1 MAARS
6 DRILTAIPGRPPIEL
21 VAFYEEFRDYYPLC
35 EQETKRWFVEHVRPD
50 WWIFDVGANVGYY
63 TILFAQLA
71 SSGRVFAFEPTTTA
85 DMLRANLAHNK
96 IENAVVHEVALGA
109 KTGQLNERIFRI
121 WGSEGEVKEYP
132 FYRFDDF
139 VREQGIE
146 RIDCLKIDVDS
157 FDFEVL
163 RGAEQT
169 LLKHDPVIVIELNH
183 ALAKRDQ
190 SPAETLAWLARRGYR
205 KALTLDR
212 HDNYIL
218 QRSEAAFA
226 GLAGGT
232 SMELIFPPPARVD
245 ERMATGGTPLGRS
258 FVKGADLLN
267 GAQLRPASAVPSPT
281 LWNRLFRSSPRP
293 DAPRRVDLREVL
305 DVAVETSANR
315 WDYALSLALEPTGTD
330 DQLTV
335 GIAVE
340 VVEGALGI
348 VACGEN
354 DSKFIVPERV
364 LAAMPGLQHV
374 VIQVPRK
381 DIQALIFRTV
391 ADDGSRT
398 VFKVSGVEART
409 GVPA

>member
-1 MAARS
+1 M
-6 DRILTAIPGRPPIEL
+6 LTAIPGRPPIEL

-63 TILFAQLA
+63 TILFSQLA
-71 SSGRVFAFEPTTTA
+71 PAGRVFAFEPTTTA

-96 IENAVVHEVALGA
+96 VGNAVVHEVALGA
-109 KTGQLNERIFRI
+109 RTGQLNERIFRI
-121 WGSEGEVKEYP
+121 WGSEGEVKKYP

-146 RIDCLKIDVDS
+146 RVDCLKIDVDS

-212 HDNYIL
+212 HDNYVL

-226 GLAGGT
+226 GLAPVA
-232 SMELIFPPPARVD
+232 SMELLFPPPARVD
-245 ERMATGGTPLGRS
+245 ERMAAGGTPLGRS

-267 GAQLRPASAVPSPT
+267 GAALRPGSAPAPT
-281 LWNRLFRSSPRP
+281 LWNRLFKSGGKP

-305 DVAVETSANR
+305 DVPVETSADR
-315 WDYALSLALEPTGTD
+315 WGYAVSLALEPGSTGD
-330 DQLTV
+330 LLTI

-348 VACGEN
+348 VACGQ
-354 DSKFIVPERV
+354 DFAKFLVPERV

-374 VIQVPRK
+374 VVQVPRN
-381 DIQALIFRTV
+381 DIQALIFRNV
-391 ADDGSRT
+391 ADDGTRT
-398 VFKVSGVEART
+398 VFKLSAVEART
-409 GVPA
+409 GIPAGA

>member
-1 MAARS
+1 M
-6 DRILTAIPGRPPIEL
+6 LTAIPGRPPIEL

-50 WWIFDVGANVGYY
+50 WWIFDVGANIGYY
-63 TILFAQLA
+63 TILFSQLA
-71 SSGRVFAFEPTTTA
+71 PAGRVFAFEPTTTA

-96 IENAVVHEVALGA
+96 VGNAAVHEVALGA

-146 RIDCLKIDVDS
+146 RVDCLKIDVDS

-190 SPAETLAWLARRGYR
+190 SPAETLAWLAKRGYR

-212 HDNYIL
+212 HDNYVL

-226 GLAGGT
+226 GLAPAA
-232 SMELIFPPPARVD
+232 SMELLFPPPARVD
-245 ERMATGGTPLGRS
+245 EWMAAGGTPLGRS

-267 GAQLRPASAVPSPT
+267 GAALRPASAPSPS
-281 LWNRLFRSSPRP
+281 LWNRLFHSHSKP
-293 DAPRRVDLREVL
+293 DEPRRVDLREVL
-305 DVAVETSANR
+305 DVPVETSADR
-315 WDYALSLALEPTGTD
+315 WGYALSLALEPGSAD
-330 DQLTV
+330 DLLTV

-340 VVEGALGI
+340 VVDGALGI
-348 VACGEN
+348 VACGQ
-354 DSKFIVPERV
+354 DSSKFVVPERV

-374 VIQVPRK
+374 VIEVPRK
-381 DIQALIFRTV
+381 DIQALIFRNI

-398 VFKVSGVEART
+398 VFKLSSVEARM
-409 GVPA
+409 GVPG

>member
-1 MAARS
+1 MS
-6 DRILTAIPGRPPIEL
+6 DGSERILTAIPGRPPIEL

-71 SSGRVFAFEPTTTA
+71 SSGRVFAFEPTKTV

-96 IENAVVHEVALGA
+96 IGNAVVHEVALGA

-121 WGSEGEVKEYP
+121 WGSEGEVKDYP

-146 RIDCLKIDVDS
+146 RVDCLKIDVDS

-212 HDNYIL
+212 YDNYVL

-226 GLAGGT
+226 GLASGA

-245 ERMATGGTPLGRS
+245 EHMAAGGTPLGRS
-258 FVKGADLLN
+258 FVKGTDLLN
-267 GAQLRPASAVPSPT
+267 GAMLRQASAPSST
-281 LWNRLFRSSPRP
+281 LWNRLFRSNAKP

-305 DVAVETSANR
+305 DVPVETSTDR
-315 WDYALSLALEPTGTD
+315 WSYALSLALEPSNAD

-348 VACGEN
+348 VACGE
-354 DSKFIVPERV
+354 DHSKFIVPERV

-374 VIQVPRK
+374 VIQVRRK
-381 DIQALIFRTV
+381 DIQALIFRTI

-398 VFKVSGVEART
+398 VFKIAGVEART
-409 GVPA
+409 GVPG

>member
-1 MAARS
+1 MSPKS
-6 DRILTAIPGRPPIEL
+6 DRMLTAIPGRPPIEL

-50 WWIFDVGANVGYY
+50 WWIFDVGANIGYY
-63 TILFAQLA
+63 TILFSQLA
-71 SSGRVFAFEPTTTA
+71 PAGRVFAFEPTTTA

-96 IENAVVHEVALGA
+96 VGNAAVHEVALGA

-146 RIDCLKIDVDS
+146 RVDCLKIDVDS

-190 SPAETLAWLARRGYR
+190 SPAETLAWLAKRGYR

-212 HDNYIL
+212 HDNYVL

-226 GLAGGT
+226 GLAPAA
-232 SMELIFPPPARVD
+232 SMELLFPPPARVD
-245 ERMATGGTPLGRS
+245 ERMAAGGTPLGRS

-267 GAQLRPASAVPSPT
+267 GAALRPASAPSPS
-281 LWNRLFRSSPRP
+281 LWNRLFHSNSKP
-293 DAPRRVDLREVL
+293 DEPRRVDLREVL
-305 DVAVETSANR
+305 DVPVETSADR
-315 WDYALSLALEPTGTD
+315 WGYALSLALEPGSAD
-330 DQLTV
+330 DLLTV

-340 VVEGALGI
+340 VVDGALGI
-348 VACGEN
+348 VACGQ
-354 DSKFIVPERV
+354 DSSKFVVPERV

-374 VIQVPRK
+374 VIEVPRK
-381 DIQALIFRTV
+381 DIQALIFRNI

-398 VFKVSGVEART
+398 VFKLSSVEARM
-409 GVPA
+409 GVPG

>member
-1 MAARS
+1 M
-6 DRILTAIPGRPPIEL
+6 LTAIPGRPPIEL

-50 WWIFDVGANVGYY
+50 WWIFDVGANIGYY
-63 TILFAQLA
+63 TILFSQLA
-71 SSGRVFAFEPTTTA
+71 PAGRVFAFEPTTTA

-96 IENAVVHEVALGA
+96 VGNAAVHEVALGA

-146 RIDCLKIDVDS
+146 RVDCLKIDVDS

-190 SPAETLAWLARRGYR
+190 SPAETLAWLAKRGYR

-212 HDNYIL
+212 HDNYVL

-226 GLAGGT
+226 GLAPAA
-232 SMELIFPPPARVD
+232 SMELLFPPPARVD
-245 ERMATGGTPLGRS
+245 ERMAASGTPLGRS

-267 GAQLRPASAVPSPT
+267 GAALRPASAPSPS
-281 LWNRLFRSSPRP
+281 LWNRLFHSNSKP
-293 DAPRRVDLREVL
+293 DEPRRVDLREVL
-305 DVAVETSANR
+305 DVPVETSADR
-315 WDYALSLALEPTGTD
+315 WGYALSLALEPGSAD
-330 DQLTV
+330 DLLTV

-340 VVEGALGI
+340 VVDGALGI
-348 VACGEN
+348 VACGQ
-354 DSKFIVPERV
+354 DSSKFVVPERV

-374 VIQVPRK
+374 VIEVPRK
-381 DIQALIFRTV
+381 DIQALIFRNI

-398 VFKVSGVEART
+398 VFKLSSVEARM
-409 GVPA
+409 GVPG